1 MYFKQ
6 ILDECCGCASYLIA
20 SRESREALVID
31 PSIQTEPYEALL
43 REREFQLRY
52 VIDTHVHADHVSG
65 ARRLVSRC
73 GGELC
78 LHEVAQVTYPF
89 RPLRDGEE
97 LPLGQLRL
105 RIMHTPGHRPEL
117 ISLLVVNPPRSPEPS
132 MVLTGDSLLVGD
144 VGRPDFGGGD
154 AGAQWESVTRLLRLP
169 DWVAVFPG
177 HFEGPCGRGMCG
189 RPSTT
194 IGFERLY
201 NPVARLDRAPFVAT
215 LAGGQPARPLNMTAI
230 EATNRGV
237 ADKTWAMLTSAPV
250 VPEISMD
257 ALEARSPDTLLLDVR
272 EPEEYLH
279 GYIPGAVNL
288 PQADLASQ
296 LDDLPRDRPVWIVC
310 QAGIRSRRAAQFL
323 KQMGFA
329 QVATFPGGTAAWK
342 AAGKPLAAGETQG
355 ERPRII
361 ESEWAHA
368 GGAQEWWCNFC
379 DYRTTDQTAYLTH
392 SCVDEL
398 QRQGKQSS
406 PGKPPAGGQAP
417 AAKSHA
423 GEAERLPT
431 GGGRESAREQ
441 RPEQT
446 VERRTVTSS
455 PETSEAPL
463 AELRSWITPNRLFFV
478 RNHFDEVDLAAEGWG
493 LRVHGCVR
501 QSHTW
506 TWGELLG
513 LPERTVFA
521 TLECAGNGRSFLR
534 KPVAGVQWGAGAVS
548 HAEWSGVP
556 LAAVLERAGPLGEAV
571 DVLCEGADAGRAPDH
586 AESMHFA
593 RGLPLAKAMHPD
605 TLLAFRM
612 NGEPLSRSHGAP
624 VRLLVPG
631 WFGVCSV
638 KWLTRLEVL
647 DRPFEGYFQT
657 REYTIRRREAGGER
671 VIPLTRM
678 AVKSTIIRPQADAEL
693 APGSNRIAGIAWAGE
708 EPVAKV
714 AISTDGGKNWER
726 ANLVGPQAPHSWTL
740 WEYLWSVEQPGTY
753 QLLCRATSASGE
765 TQPAEHDPLR
775 GGYLIN
781 FVRPHAVRIAA
792 AGRSRE
798 ARGDT
803 ASLLRDMTVQAEEM
817 SRRRLDLEIEA
828 DFAKQEW
835 WCDVCNYKSDNRSAY
850 LAHSCLEQL
859 GGQ

>member
-20 SRESREALVID
+20 SRQSREALVID
-31 PSIQTEPYEALL
+31 PSIQIEQYEALL
-43 REREFQLRY
+43 REREFLLRY

-65 ARRLVSRC
+65 ARQLVSHC

-78 LHEVAQVTYPF
+78 LHESAQVTYPF
-89 RPLRDGEE
+89 RPLHDGEE
-97 LPLGQLRL
+97 LSLGQLRL
-105 RIMHTPGHRPEL
+105 RVMHTPGHRAEL
-117 ISLLVVNPPRSPEPS
+117 ISVLVVNPPRSPEPS

-201 NPVARLDRAPFVAT
+201 NPVARLDRAPFVAA
-215 LAGGQPARPLNMTAI
+215 LGSGQPARPLNMTAI

-237 ADKTWAMLTSAPV
+237 AEMTWAMLTSAPV

-279 GYIPGAVNL
+279 GHIPGAVNL
-288 PQADLASQ
+288 PQADLASR
-296 LDDLPRDRPVWIVC
+296 LEELPRDRPVWMVC
-310 QAGIRSRRAAQFL
+310 QAGLRSRRAGQFL
-323 KQMGFA
+323 KQMGFEE
-329 QVATFPGGTAAWK
+329 VASFPGGTAGWK
-342 AAGKPLAAGETQG
+342 ASGKPLAAGETQG
-355 ERPRII
+355 EWPRII

-368 GGAQEWWCNFC
+368 GAAQEWWCNFC
-379 DYRTTDQTAYLTH
+379 HYRTTDQTAYLAH

-398 QRQGKQSS
+398 KRQGKEAS
-406 PGKPPAGGQAP
+406 PGKPLAVGAPP
-417 AAKSHA
+417 AAKPHA
-423 GEAERLPT
+423 GEAERP
-431 GGGRESAREQ
+431 
-441 RPEQT
+441 
-446 VERRTVTSS
+446 

-463 AELRSWITPNRLFFV
+463 TDLRSWITPNRFFFV
-478 RNHFDEVDLAAEGWG
+478 RNHFAEIDLAAERWR
-493 LRVHGCVR
+493 LLVHGCV
-501 QSHTW
+501 QQPHTW
-506 TWGELLG
+506 TWDELMG

-534 KPVAGVQWGAGAVS
+534 KAVAGIQWGAGAVS

-556 LAAVLERAGPLGEAV
+556 LAAVLERAGPLSEAM
-571 DVLCEGADAGRAPDH
+571 DVLCEGADVGTEPNH

-605 TLLAFRM
+605 TLLALRM

-631 WFGVCSV
+631 WYGVCSV

-647 DRPFEGYFQT
+647 NRPFEGHFQT
-657 REYTIRRREAGGER
+657 RDYTIRCRAAGGER
-671 VIPLTRM
+671 VVPLTRM
-678 AVKSTIIRPQADAEL
+678 AVKSTIIRPQADTEL
-693 APGSNRIAGIAWAGE
+693 SPGSNRIAGIAWAGE
-708 EPVAKV
+708 EPVAEV
-714 AISTDGGKNWER
+714 AISTDGGRNWER
-726 ANLVGPQAPHSWTL
+726 ANLVGPQAPHSWRL

-775 GGYLIN
+775 GGYMIN
-781 FVRPHAVRIAA
+781 FVRPHSVRIAA
-792 AGRSRE
+792 TGRSRE
-798 ARGDT
+798 AGGDT
-803 ASLLRDMTVQAEEM
+803 ASLLHDMAVQVEEM
-817 SRRRLDLEIEA
+817 SRRRLDIEIEG

-835 WCDVCNYKSDNRSAY
+835 WCDFCNYKSDNRSAY
-850 LAHSCLEQL
+850 LAHSCREQL